1 MQKVCEERF
10 EQFGCINKA
19 STVKIMTLS
28 RLSELKNIKN
38 FLNVFL

>member
-19 STVKIMTLS
+19 STVKIRTLAD
-28 RLSELKNIKN
+28 LANLKI
-38 FLNVFL
+38 